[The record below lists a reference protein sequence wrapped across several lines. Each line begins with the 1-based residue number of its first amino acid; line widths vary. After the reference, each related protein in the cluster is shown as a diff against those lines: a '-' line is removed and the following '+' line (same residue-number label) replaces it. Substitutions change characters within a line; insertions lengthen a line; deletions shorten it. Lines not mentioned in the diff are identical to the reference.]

1 MLRLNRPG
9 GLSRTT
15 SSKDFPGCSK
25 ATGHHFFLTRVASPQ
40 RLSSKAFQPAIQ
52 DGAQSTKTVCATR
65 RDAKGVLYVTG
76 YFVCLHSIIFSQQ
89 KLCTFPPQSQA
100 SASIRRA
107 ASQTAVHTLQ
117 GLVRNESTILVLLST
132 RAAFPNQR
140 SFDRPLDELE
150 HNRRSSASLQAVLHV
165 PLWTC
170 FLTFRHPRG
179 TPVVYVRSSQVEADA
194 ATALSEAPLC
204 VYQTPSG
211 LINLV

>member
-15 SSKDFPGCSK
+15 SSKDFPGGSK

-65 RDAKGVLYVTG
+65 SNAKGVLYVTG
-76 YFVCLHSIIFSQQ
+76 YFVCLYSIKFPQQ
-89 KLCTFPPQSQA
+89 NLCTFPLPSQA

-107 ASQTAVHTLQ
+107 PSQTAVHTLQ
-117 GLVRNESTILVLLST
+117 GLVCKESTILVLLRT
-132 RAAFPNQR
+132 RVAFPNQR

-150 HNRRSSASLQAVLHV
+150 HNRPSCASLQAVLHV
-165 PLWTC
+165 PFWIC
-170 FLTFRHPRG
+170 FSAFRHPRG
-179 TPVVYVRSSQVEADA
+179 TPVVYVRSSKVEADA
-194 ATALSEAPLC
+194 AT
-204 VYQTPSG
+204 V
-211 LINLV
+211 